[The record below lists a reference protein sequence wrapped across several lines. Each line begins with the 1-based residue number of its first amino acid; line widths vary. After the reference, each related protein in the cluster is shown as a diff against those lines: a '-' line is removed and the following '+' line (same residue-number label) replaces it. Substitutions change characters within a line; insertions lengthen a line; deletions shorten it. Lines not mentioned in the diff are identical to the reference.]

1 MSRFAMGAHRP
12 GDPAPVYD
20 LYGVV
25 NHHGGIL
32 GGHYTSYARCADLTV
47 PFKNEVGELSVCL
60 CMLKLKS
67 IEIWSLALGAMFV

>member
-12 GDPAPVYD
+12 GDPAPIYD

-60 CMLKLKS
+60 RTS
-67 IEIWSLALGAMFV
+67 GIQSLGVILGAIFV